1 MEKLGIQP
9 IQLLLQAI
17 NFLIILLILKKF
29 LYRPIL
35 KMLDDRKKKIDEGL
49 LYSDRMKS
57 EFEKS
62 EKKRAEV
69 VEKGKIEAQK
79 LIIEARKAA
88 KEKENEIIEKA
99 EKEAAG
105 IIERAEK
112 ENMRLRQDLEK
123 EIQIKAVNIA
133 ERIVKKTV
141 IDALNEKMHRAIIDK
156 KLKEISSKIK

>member
-1 MEKLGIQP
+1 
-9 IQLLLQAI
+9 
-17 NFLIILLILKKF
+17 
-29 LYRPIL
+29 
-35 KMLDDRKKKIDEGL
+35 
-49 LYSDRMKS
+49 
-57 EFEKS
+57 
-62 EKKRAEV
+62 

-141 IDALNEKMHRAIIDK
+141 SDALNEKMHRAIIDK

>member
-79 LIIEARKAA
+79 LIIEARKNVP
-88 KEKENEIIEKA
+88 K
-99 EKEAAG
+99 
-105 IIERAEK
+105 
-112 ENMRLRQDLEK
+112 
-123 EIQIKAVNIA
+123 
-133 ERIVKKTV
+133 
-141 IDALNEKMHRAIIDK
+141 
-156 KLKEISSKIK
+156 